1 MTARNRTLYLL
12 SFAELLAMGLWFSAS
27 AVSPALSLEWDLS
40 DSSKAWLTMSV
51 QIGFVVGTFFS
62 AFFNLSDI
70 LNARHLFV
78 VSALLGALFN
88 GAIGLFAQGIDSVLT
103 LRFCTGVCLAGVY
116 PPGMKIMATWF
127 REGRGMAIGMLVGA
141 LTLGSASPHLLKVAG
156 SPDWRDLMF
165 TASLASVLAAVIC
178 LAFVKDGP
186 YQTSGA
192 RFDWR
197 AVGRAVADRGVRLA
211 NFGYL
216 GHQWELYAVWTW
228 VPVFL
233 FYSFRDS
240 GVADAAGGS
249 ALAAFAVI
257 GVGGIGC
264 VAAGVLADRYG
275 RTTIT
280 IISLVVSGACC
291 LLVGF
296 LYGGSPLLLLA
307 FCLLW
312 GFVIVADSAQ
322 FSASITELA
331 EPAYLGTVL
340 TMQTCVGF
348 LLTMGSI
355 RLIPVFADWIGWP
368 WVFAPLAVG
377 PVLGALSMY
386 RLRQLPEAARI
397 LGGTQKMS
405 IEERKSHGSTP
416 PV

>member
-1 MTARNRTLYLL
+1 MTARHRTLYLL
-12 SFAELLAMGLWFSAS
+12 SFAELLAMGLWFSAT
-27 AVSPALSLEWDLS
+27 AVTPALSLEWDLS
-40 DSSKAWLTMSV
+40 DSSRAWLTMSV

-88 GAIGLFAQGIDSVLT
+88 GAIGLFAEGIDSALA

-156 SPDWRDLMF
+156 SPDWRELMY
-165 TASLASVLAAVIC
+165 TASLASILAAVIC
-178 LAFVKDGP
+178 LVFVKDGP
-186 YQTSGA
+186 YQAGGA

-197 AVGRAVADRGVRLA
+197 AVGRAFGDKGVRLA

-228 VPVFL
+228 LPVFL
-233 FYSFRDS
+233 FKSFRAS
-240 GVADAAGGS
+240 GVTDAAPLS
-249 ALAAFAVI
+249 SLAAFAVI
-257 GVGGIGC
+257 GVGAIGC
-264 VAAGVLADRYG
+264 VSAGVLADRYG

-280 IISLVVSGACC
+280 IISLIVSGSCC

-296 LYGGSPLLLLA
+296 LFGGSPVLLIA

-331 EPAYLGTVL
+331 EPAYLGTAL
-340 TMQTCVGF
+340 TMQTCLGF

-355 RLIPVFADWIGWP
+355 WLIPLFADRIGWP
-368 WVFAPLAVG
+368 WVFAPLAIG
-377 PVLGALSMY
+377 PIFGVLSMY

-397 LGGTQKMS
+397 GG
-405 IEERKSHGSTP
+405 ERSRR
-416 PV
+416 